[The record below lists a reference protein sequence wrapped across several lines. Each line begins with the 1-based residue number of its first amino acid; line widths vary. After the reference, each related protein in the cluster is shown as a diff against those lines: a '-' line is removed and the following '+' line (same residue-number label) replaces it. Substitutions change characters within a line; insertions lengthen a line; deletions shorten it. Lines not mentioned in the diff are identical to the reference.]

1 MSPARTLHF
10 IQTHV
15 QWIKTKIFTS
25 SSLQKNFGTRLMSKY
40 QDNPCL
46 AILISKNQ
54 NNPCLAIFISI
65 DQDDPCLAKFISK
78 YQDYPCLAIYSY
90 QNTETIN
97 AWQIITMPKTT
108 IVWQTFYSKPITN
121 DTWRLLLF
129 ILHYNPIE
137 ISYLNYN
144 LPSYYSKPMAIIFF
158 YKPMAIIY

>member
-40 QDNPCL
+40 QD
-46 AILISKNQ
+46 
-54 NNPCLAIFISI
+54 NPCLAIFISI

-158 YKPMAIIY
+158 MNPWPSFIKKNPW